1 MTTTR
6 KRTTKQTEVPRLDD
20 VDRAIL
26 GLLQAN
32 GKITN
37 TDLADQVG
45 LSPPSTLERVRKLE
59 RLGVIRGYVALL
71 SPAALGVKTM
81 AIVHVS
87 LREHGRQPLNSVKVA
102 LSALADVQSCW
113 HTAGEDDFILKVVVA
128 DMDAYEDFV
137 TNRLS
142 AIPGIGRIRTTF
154 ILNTCKEETSLP
166 IPESDG

>member
-6 KRTTKQTEVPRLDD
+6 KRDAAAEAVARLDD

-26 GLLQAN
+26 RLLQAN
-32 GKITN
+32 GKMTN

-59 RLGVIRGYVALL
+59 RSGVIRGYAALL
-71 SPAALGVKTM
+71 DAPALGVKTM

-87 LREHGRQPLNSVKVA
+87 LREHGRQPLNAVKKA
-102 LSALADVQSCW
+102 LSSLDDVQACW
-113 HTAGEDDFILKVVVA
+113 HTAGEDDFILKVVVQ

-142 AIPGIGRIRTTF
+142 AITGIGRIRTTF
-154 ILNTCKEETSLP
+154 ILNTCKEETALP
-166 IPESDG
+166 IPEPDA